1 MNIERN
7 DSVVIDSSIT
17 EDEAIENLRRMV
29 ESGCSTVIFLKE
41 RVKLFEAEGVELRQ
55 SVTDLTTRD
64 RVSTGEIDVHLMTI
78 KKLTKAKSLLEGE
91 VMSLKANVP
100 RKGDVV
106 AQMLSANTKQI
117 KELKYENEN
126 LRIKVAETSVETGDE

>member
-29 ESGCSTVIFLKE
+29 ESGCSTVIFLEKQVKTFEKE
-41 RVKLFEAEGVELRQ
+41 RAELRRL
-55 SVTDLTTRD
+55 VAALTTGD
-64 RVSTGEIDVHLMTI
+64 RVSKGEIDVHLMTI

-100 RKGDVV
+100 RKGDVG

>member
-29 ESGCSTVIFLKE
+29 ESGCSTVIFLEKQVKTFEKE
-41 RVKLFEAEGVELRQ
+41 RAELRRL
-55 SVTDLTTRD
+55 VADLTTGD
-64 RVSTGEIDVHLMTI
+64 RVSKGEIDVHLMTI

-117 KELKYENEN
+117 KELKYENEG
-126 LRIKVAETSVETGDE
+126 LRIKVAEMSVETGDE